1 MNRLF
6 VTILVAAASLSF
18 ASASI
23 AATSEAKA
31 AYNAATDAASAD
43 YKLARAKCDAL
54 ADNPKDVCIAEAKAA
69 RVHTKSEARAQYKNT
84 LRART
89 NARKDMAKA
98 DYAVAKAKCGSLT
111 GNAKDVCIKEAKSAK
126 VAAIADAKADKKVI
140 EARKDARDDKTDAR
154 YKVALEKC
162 DALSGEVKDSCV
174 VKAKLDFGK

>member
-1 MNRLF
+1 MNKLL
-6 VTILVAAASLSF
+6 VTVLVAAASLNF
-18 ASASI
+18 ATTSI

-31 AYNAATDAASAD
+31 AYSAAKDAAAAD

-54 ADNPKDVCIAEAKAA
+54 SDNPKDVCVAEAKAA
-69 RVHTKSEARAQYKNT
+69 RVHAKSEAYALYKNT

-98 DYAVAKAKCGSLT
+98 DYAVAKAKCGRLT
-111 GNAKDVCIKEAKSAK
+111 DNDKDVCMKEAKAAK
-126 VAAIADAKADKKVI
+126 IAAIADAKADKKVI

-162 DALSGEVKDSCV
+162 DALSGSVKDSCV
-174 VKAKLDFGK
+174 AKAKFDFGK